1 MARMWRKL
9 FFLWMCLLCHPGRVE
24 NTIQTVAGPPKELK
38 SSTSWVT
45 PNGEIIRVTKH
56 VIKLPHHRGIFFDLV
71 YYYPGG
77 TPIQKERDWSLE
89 IWKRTWGTKIMSCGC
104 GLNFFHPWEVPNILK
119 PHISSHRLK
128 YTVKT
133 PPHCCGLFLGWTPC
147 VATNR
152 LLTPSISSRD
162 YQYCWIVMSCDLTNI
177 KTNTQFNPSMHYS
190 SFQTKIINMG
200 LARIFQRGGHTD
212 SYRGYS

>member
-77 TPIQKERDWSLE
+77 TPIQK
-89 IWKRTWGTKIMSCGC
+89 
-104 GLNFFHPWEVPNILK
+104 
-119 PHISSHRLK
+119 
-128 YTVKT
+128 
-133 PPHCCGLFLGWTPC
+133 
-147 VATNR
+147 
-152 LLTPSISSRD
+152 
-162 YQYCWIVMSCDLTNI
+162 
-177 KTNTQFNPSMHYS
+177 
-190 SFQTKIINMG
+190 
-200 LARIFQRGGHTD
+200 
-212 SYRGYS
+212 